1 MPCRKK
7 KPRIGLFGRRNV
19 GKSTMMNFLTGQHIA
34 IVSDTAGTTTDPVRK
49 SMEIGGAGVT
59 VVKLR

>member
-1 MPCRKK
+1 MLGNEL

-19 GKSTMMNFLTGQHIA
+19 GKSTMVNYLTGQQTA

-49 SMEIGGAGVT
+49 SMELGGAGVT
-59 VVKLR
+59 VVELR